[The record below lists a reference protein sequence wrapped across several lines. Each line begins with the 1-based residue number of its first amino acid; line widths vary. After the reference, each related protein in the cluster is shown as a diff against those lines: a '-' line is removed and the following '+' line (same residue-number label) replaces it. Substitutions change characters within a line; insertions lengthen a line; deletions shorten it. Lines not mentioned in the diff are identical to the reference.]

1 MAERDIEIGKLV
13 RVTCGDTSP
22 WSKKDTQTVSI
33 VIGKRIQKD
42 LRRGLPPYAILKVY
56 CLYGTLWGVKHRE
69 ASQHW
74 FEVIN
79 GDR

>member
-33 VIGKRIQKD
+33 VIGKRIQYSA
-42 LRRGLPPYAILKVY
+42 GLPPFVILKVY
-56 CLYGTLWGVKHRE
+56 CLSGTLWGVKKPE
-69 ASQHW
+69 ISQHW
-74 FEVIN
+74 FKVIN
-79 GDR
+79 EDR